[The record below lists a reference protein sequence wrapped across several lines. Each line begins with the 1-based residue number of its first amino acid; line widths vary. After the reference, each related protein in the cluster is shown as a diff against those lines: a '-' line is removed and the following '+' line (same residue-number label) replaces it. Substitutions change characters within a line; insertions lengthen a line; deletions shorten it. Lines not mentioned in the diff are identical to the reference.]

1 MNNLTTFIRHSAGR
15 KSAPVHYSQHISERT
30 KLLKDICNIDTLAFD
45 TTNSNQK
52 EMRPVVWADTEKLIE
67 TVLDKRYFVGDY
79 LVKVMT
85 DGGQGFFKICLSIV
99 PYTPTETDSEDDVP
113 KKRIKTDFQNSMKA
127 SNPETSVKLIM
138 LCIVPDVKETYEN
151 VKFLFN
157 LVNINNISFKFVSD
171 FKLLLIVNGQQTAT
185 SMYPCPYCFVSLQD
199 LRKFVDENNVS
210 EGMEVSPLKT
220 FGDLRK
226 DYDKFVSLGK
236 DKKLAKNC
244 HSTINE
250 PLFKENDDLLILDK
264 CIIPELH
271 ILQGFVNHLFWDG
284 LVHFVGREKALLWPF
299 KLKLVSK
306 NYHGE
311 VFEGNACRTL
321 LREADKLVDKEI
333 YVDVGPFAITP
344 YVTAFKIMN
353 KIVSSCF
360 SIKRLESIAD
370 IEKLI
375 KELQSALL
383 STYTTETLKM
393 HVLLQ
398 HLTQC
403 LELLNTQ
410 SLGLWS
416 EQAGEAAHGEFLK
429 FWERRKINLITNSS
443 YPQRL
448 KDATVEFSSLHI

>member
-1 MNNLTTFIRHSAGR
+1 
-15 KSAPVHYSQHISERT
+15 
-30 KLLKDICNIDTLAFD
+30 
-45 TTNSNQK
+45 
-52 EMRPVVWADTEKLIE
+52 
-67 TVLDKRYFVGDY
+67 
-79 LVKVMT
+79 MT
-85 DGGQGFFKICLSIV
+85 
-99 PYTPTETDSEDDVP
+99 
-113 KKRIKTDFQNSMKA
+113 
-127 SNPETSVKLIM
+127 
-138 LCIVPDVKETYEN
+138 
-151 VKFLFN
+151 
-157 LVNINNISFKFVSD
+157 
-171 FKLLLIVNGQQTAT
+171 
-185 SMYPCPYCFVSLQD
+185 
-199 LRKFVDENNVS
+199 
-210 EGMEVSPLKT
+210 
-220 FGDLRK
+220 
-226 DYDKFVSLGK
+226 
-236 DKKLAKNC
+236 
-244 HSTINE
+244 
-250 PLFKENDDLLILDK
+250 
-264 CIIPELH
+264 
-271 ILQGFVNHLFWDG
+271 
-284 LVHFVGREKALLWPF
+284 F

-311 VFEGNACRTL
+311 AFEGNACRTL

-344 YVTAFKIMN
+344 YVTVFKIMN

-370 IEKLI
+370 IGKLI
-375 KELQSALL
+375 KELHSALL

-416 EQAGEAAHGEFLK
+416 EQAGEAAHREFLK